1 MILFENRASTI
12 LFNTLSSLDIKGKF
26 LLPLNICPIVPI
38 TFLKANIPFELIDIE
53 LENLCIDRNKVL
65 EKIKNE
71 NISGVLFAHTFGI
84 ELDMENKYTKFED
97 YKQAI
102 EEQIVIVK
110 EHKEKLN
117 KIYMENIPQEFH
129 LGERFN
135 TWRFSILSD
144 KKDTILQ
151 EIFKHNLFA
160 SSHYKEVDYL
170 FSDTIIHNSNANKI
184 SSQIVNLFNDLRFT
198 QDMAFEVS
206 KIVRKNL

>member
-84 ELDMENKYTKFED
+84 ELDMEDFFQEIKSLNSNIFIIDDKCLNIPTFDMDMKNTSADLVLFSTGYVKFVDLGWGGYGFLKDYHPYIQQELSFKADDLSTLTSTLESAIKLEKKFIYTDNNWLGSMENKYTKFED

-102 EEQIVIVK
+102 E
-110 EHKEKLN
+110 
-117 KIYMENIPQEFH
+117 
-129 LGERFN
+129 
-135 TWRFSILSD
+135 
-144 KKDTILQ
+144 
-151 EIFKHNLFA
+151 
-160 SSHYKEVDYL
+160 
-170 FSDTIIHNSNANKI
+170 
-184 SSQIVNLFNDLRFT
+184 
-198 QDMAFEVS
+198 
-206 KIVRKNL
+206 